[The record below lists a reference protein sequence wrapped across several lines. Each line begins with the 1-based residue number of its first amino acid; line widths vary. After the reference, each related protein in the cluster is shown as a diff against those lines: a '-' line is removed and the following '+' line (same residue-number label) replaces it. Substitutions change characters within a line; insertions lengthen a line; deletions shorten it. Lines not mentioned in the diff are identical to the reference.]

1 MSMAEPTTHQPD
13 VVRTQGVATINQP
26 DVSKLGV
33 CVKDAQDAASDAD
46 PGPADPTNYSQL
58 RGRLEAVRNHL
69 PPLYRDN
76 FVTPYIKTLDQLRES
91 GFTHVLIGDPSR
103 EQAAGLLLDA
113 AQAILQHGEEYQ
125 SQATG
130 AFQEVVSDLYD
141 GFLSAEDRQGV
152 KPPDKGIIP
161 PLVKWG
167 RPDFGPYTWPVDA
180 AESLGVKAG
189 VVSLPPYNTRQGL
202 LAWAALGHET
212 GGHDIL
218 GADTGLRDELA
229 SAVHAGVAS
238 QDASLADYWAER
250 IDETASDVMGILNMG
265 PAAGV
270 GLIGYFR
277 GLNAAYSGSAK
288 LRNDGPSDDPHPADI
303 LRGYL
308 AAETIALLKFSGK
321 TLWSKVV
328 LTETEK
334 DVDRIIVLDTVIEP
348 AKAHASAHAV
358 AKAIATHRCSA
369 LEGHSLSDIQN
380 WHDSDERY
388 IRRVRTALR
397 NNESLKEAETTGIYA
412 AHVVAA
418 AVTEAVASGNVNA
431 LFRQMLAMLKA
442 MHDKNPSWGPLYV
455 RHPGNLVLKRS
466 YYRQSL
472 ALTTAAVGAAE

>member
-1 MSMAEPTTHQPD
+1 
-13 VVRTQGVATINQP
+13 
-26 DVSKLGV
+26 
-33 CVKDAQDAASDAD
+33 
-46 PGPADPTNYSQL
+46 
-58 RGRLEAVRNHL
+58 
-69 PPLYRDN
+69 
-76 FVTPYIKTLDQLRES
+76 
-91 GFTHVLIGDPSR
+91 
-103 EQAAGLLLDA
+103 
-113 AQAILQHGEEYQ
+113 
-125 SQATG
+125 
-130 AFQEVVSDLYD
+130 
-141 GFLSAEDRQGV
+141 
-152 KPPDKGIIP
+152 
-161 PLVKWG
+161 
-167 RPDFGPYTWPVDA
+167 
-180 AESLGVKAG
+180 
-189 VVSLPPYNTRQGL
+189 
-202 LAWAALGHET
+202 
-212 GGHDIL
+212 
-218 GADTGLRDELA
+218 
-229 SAVHAGVAS
+229 
-238 QDASLADYWAER
+238 
-250 IDETASDVMGILNMG
+250 MGILNMG